1 MANETTTTT
10 LNDVVYGYIIEPSFL
25 DYAHDWIVATQFFR
39 RYSLIGKPS
48 NVLQIPRFATDM
60 GTVGDGGAGVD
71 TEFDATE
78 GTDLSTNTQLDTDN
92 VQLTVAEYGLV
103 HKITDNVREDSI
115 LGSDMSMYISNA
127 ARILTTAVEDS
138 GCALF
143 SGLSN
148 SVGSTGVD
156 LTIAVSVSAADG
168 IRERGC
174 RAPNGV
180 TYVLDDQQYND
191 LRDACIATG
200 SSWAVFPQVADKL
213 LDVQKDPINGLGN
226 GRVMMFRGFDVY
238 ASGLTDTANTG
249 ADVVG
254 ACFTH
259 TGPGNDVFATFG
271 IVDKRPFRV
280 ETERDA
286 TLRADEMVF
295 TTRVALGETTDASG
309 TKILSDAP

>member
-10 LNDVVYGYIIEPSFL
+10 LNDVVYGYIIEPTLL
-25 DYAHDWIVATQFFR
+25 DYAHDWVVATPFFR

-48 NVLQIPRFATDM
+48 NVLQIPRFASDM
-60 GTVGDGGAGVD
+60 GTVGDGGQGVD

-78 GTDLSTNTQLDTDN
+78 GTDLSTNTTQDTDN

-103 HKITDNVREDSI
+103 RKITDNVKEDSI
-115 LGSDMSMYISNA
+115 LGSDMSMYISDA

-138 GCALF
+138 ACALF
-143 SGLSN
+143 ASLSN
-148 SVGSTGVD
+148 SVGVSTSN
-156 LTIAVSVSAADG
+156 LTIAQAITAADS

-174 RAPNGV
+174 RAPNGL

-191 LRDACIATG
+191 LRDACIATSTNIASYEG
-200 SSWAVFPQVADKL
+200 TSDRL
-213 LDVQKDPINGLGN
+213 LDVGKDPVNGLSN
-226 GRVMMFRGFDVY
+226 GRVMTFRGFDVY
-238 ASGLTDTANTG
+238 ATGLTDTANG
-249 ADVVG
+249 GEDVVG

-259 TGPGNDVFATFG
+259 SGPGNDAFATFA

-286 TLRADEMVF
+286 TLRADELVF

-309 TKILSDAP
+309 TGITTDA

>member
-1 MANETTTTT
+1 MALETTTTS
-10 LNDVVYGYIIEPSFL
+10 LNDVVYSYVIEPTFL
-25 DYAHDWIVATQFFR
+25 DYAYDWTVATPFFR
-39 RYSLIGKPS
+39 RFSLVGKPS
-48 NVLQIPRFATDM
+48 NVLQVPRLASNM
-60 GTVGDGGAGVD
+60 GTVGDNGSGVD

-78 GTDLSTNTQLDTDN
+78 GTDLSTNTQLATDN
-92 VQLTVAEYGLV
+92 VQFTAAEYGLV

-115 LGSDMSMYISNA
+115 LGSDVSMYISNA
-127 ARILTTAVEDS
+127 ARILTTAVESS
-138 GCALF
+138 GVALF

-148 SVGSTGVD
+148 SVGVSGSD
-156 LTIAVSVSAADG
+156 LTIAQAVAAADG

-200 SSWAVFPQVADKL
+200 SSWAMFPAASDRL
-213 LDVQKDPINGLGN
+213 LDIQKDPINGLGN
-226 GRVMMFRGFDVY
+226 GRVMSFRGFDVY
-238 ASGLTDTANTG
+238 ATGLTITANTA

-259 TGPGNDVFATFG
+259 TGPGNDPMATFA

-295 TTRVALGETTDASG
+295 TTRVAVGEAFDTSG
-309 TKILSDAP
+309 TKIVTDAP

>member
-1 MANETTTTT
+1 MALETTTTS
-10 LNDVVYGYIIEPSFL
+10 LNDVVYSYVIEPTFL
-25 DYAHDWIVATQFFR
+25 DYAYDWTVATPFFR
-39 RYSLIGKPS
+39 RFSLVGKPS
-48 NVLQIPRFATDM
+48 NVLQVPRLASNM
-60 GTVGDGGAGVD
+60 GTVGDNGSGVD

-78 GTDLSTNTQLDTDN
+78 GTDLSTNTQLATDN
-92 VQLTVAEYGLV
+92 VQFTAAEYGLV

-115 LGSDMSMYISNA
+115 LGSDVSMYISNA
-127 ARILTTAVEDS
+127 ARILTTAVESS
-138 GCALF
+138 GVALF

-148 SVGSTGVD
+148 SVGVSGSD
-156 LTIAVSVSAADG
+156 LTIAQAVAAADG

-200 SSWAVFPQVADKL
+200 SSWAVFPAASDRL
-213 LDVQKDPINGLGN
+213 LDIQKDPINGLGN
-226 GRVMMFRGFDVY
+226 GRVMSFRGFDVY
-238 ASGLTDTANTG
+238 ATGLTITANTA

-259 TGPGNDVFATFG
+259 TGPGNDPMATFA

-295 TTRVALGETTDASG
+295 TTRVAVGEAFDTSG
-309 TKILSDAP
+309 TKIVTDAP

>member
-1 MANETTTTT
+1 MALETTTTT
-10 LNDVVYGYIIEPSFL
+10 LNDVVYGYIIEPTFL
-25 DYAHDWIVATQFFR
+25 DYAHDWVVATPFFR

-48 NVLQIPRFATDM
+48 NVLQVPRFATDM
-60 GTVGDGGAGVD
+60 GTVGDGGGGVD
-71 TEFDATE
+71 GEFDATE
-78 GTDLSTNTQLDTDN
+78 GTDLSTNTTQDTDN
-92 VQLTVAEYGLV
+92 VQFTVAEYGLV
-103 HKITDNVREDSI
+103 RKVTDNVKEDSI
-115 LGSDMSMYISNA
+115 LGSDMSMYISDA

-138 GCALF
+138 ACALF
-143 SGLSN
+143 ASLSN
-148 SVGSTGVD
+148 SVGVTTSD
-156 LTIAVSVSAADG
+156 LTIAQAVSAADG

-191 LRDACIATG
+191 LRDACIATDT
-200 SSWAVFPQVADKL
+200 SWASFPQVASTL

-226 GRVMMFRGFDVY
+226 GRVMSFRGFDVY
-238 ASGLTDTANTG
+238 ATGLTDTANTG

-259 TGPGNDVFATFG
+259 TGPGNDAFATFA
-271 IVDKRPFRV
+271 IVDKRPFRI

-286 TLRADEMVF
+286 TLRADELVF
-295 TTRVALGETTDASG
+295 TTRVAVGEATDASG

>member
-1 MANETTTTT
+1 MALETTTTS
-10 LNDVVYGYIIEPSFL
+10 LNDVVYSYVIEPTFL
-25 DYAHDWIVATQFFR
+25 DYAYDWTVATPFFR
-39 RYSLIGKPS
+39 RFSLVGKPS
-48 NVLQIPRFATDM
+48 NVLQVPRLASNM
-60 GTVGDGGAGVD
+60 GTVGDNGSGVD
-71 TEFDATE
+71 TEFDAAE
-78 GTDLSTNTQLDTDN
+78 GTDLSTNTQLATDN
-92 VQLTVAEYGLV
+92 VQFTAAEYGLV

-115 LGSDMSMYISNA
+115 LGSDVSMYISNA
-127 ARILTTAVEDS
+127 ARILTTAVESS
-138 GCALF
+138 GVALF

-148 SVGSTGVD
+148 SVGVSGSD
-156 LTIAVSVSAADG
+156 LTIAQAVAAADG

-200 SSWAVFPQVADKL
+200 SSWAVFPAASDRL
-213 LDVQKDPINGLGN
+213 LDIQKDPINGLGN
-226 GRVMMFRGFDVY
+226 GRVMSFRGFDVY
-238 ASGLTDTANTG
+238 ATGLTITANTA

-259 TGPGNDVFATFG
+259 TGPGNDPMATFA

-295 TTRVALGETTDASG
+295 TTRVAVGEAFDTSG
-309 TKILSDAP
+309 TKIVTDAP

>member
-1 MANETTTTT
+1 MALETTTTS
-10 LNDVVYGYIIEPSFL
+10 LNDVVYSYVIEPTFL
-25 DYAHDWIVATQFFR
+25 DYAYDWTVATPFFR
-39 RYSLIGKPS
+39 RFSLVGKPS
-48 NVLQIPRFATDM
+48 NVLQVPRLASNM
-60 GTVGDGGAGVD
+60 GTVGDNGSGVD

-78 GTDLSTNTQLDTDN
+78 GTDLSTNTQLATDN
-92 VQLTVAEYGLV
+92 VQFTAAEYGLV

-115 LGSDMSMYISNA
+115 LGSDVSMYISNA
-127 ARILTTAVEDS
+127 ARILTTAVESS
-138 GCALF
+138 GVALF

-148 SVGSTGVD
+148 SVGVSGSD
-156 LTIAVSVSAADG
+156 LTIAQAVAAADG

-200 SSWAVFPQVADKL
+200 SSWAVFPAASDRL
-213 LDVQKDPINGLGN
+213 LDIQKDPINGLGN
-226 GRVMMFRGFDVY
+226 GRVMSFRGFDVY
-238 ASGLTDTANTG
+238 ATGLTVTANTA

-259 TGPGNDVFATFG
+259 TGPGNDPMATFA

-295 TTRVALGETTDASG
+295 TTRVAVGEAFDTSG
-309 TKILSDAP
+309 TKIVTDAP